1 METSVRCFTKSS
13 NAKVTNHRTDW
24 SNFLKNVFSRIW
36 QCLLIASLG
45 FFPYLVKAGVCAD
58 GVVADGKT
66 RAGANGTCMV
76 IQAAAPPTST
86 STAPIIVVLHGDNGG
101 KMMGGRHVTLATKL
115 SQEFSSP
122 AFFMLRPG
130 YQGDAGKSDGFAKYE
145 DDDYT
150 KKNMEFLAAALDQLK
165 HDAGDRKLVLV
176 GHSGGAAMSAVL
188 IALYPQLVDAVVLAG
203 CPCDVQ
209 SWRQWRKQSAGKRD
223 GFWPNS
229 LSPSDF
235 TKKTSL
241 KSVIVAITGDGDTNT
256 LPKFAEE
263 YIAALRE
270 HGVENAVFIS
280 APGSTH
286 GTVPE
291 SKELIDGVRYAI
303 EKVTAA
309 AKP

>member
-1 METSVRCFTKSS
+1 VICL
-13 NAKVTNHRTDW
+13 
-24 SNFLKNVFSRIW
+24 LKAL
-36 QCLLIASLG
+36 QCLLVVASAY
-45 FFPYLVKAGVCAD
+45 FPYLASAGVCAD
-58 GVVADGKT
+58 GGVADGKT
-66 RAGANGTCMV
+66 RAGANGICMV
-76 IQAAAPPTST
+76 IQAAPVSSIN
-86 STAPIIVVLHGDNGG
+86 STAPLIVIVHGDNGG
-101 KMMGGRHVTLATKL
+101 KMKGGRYVALATKL

-130 YQGDAGKSDGFAKYE
+130 YEGDAGKSDGFARYE

-150 KKNMEFLAAALDQLK
+150 KKNIEFLAAALDQLK
-165 HDAGDRKLVLV
+165 NEAAGRKLILV

-203 CPCDVQ
+203 CPCNVQ
-209 SWRQWRKQSAGKRD
+209 PWRQWRKESAGKRD
-223 GFWPNS
+223 GYWPNS

-235 TKKTSL
+235 TNKTSS

-263 YIAALRE
+263 YIKSLRAN
-270 HGVENAVFIS
+270 GVENTAFIS

-291 SKELIDGVRYAI
+291 SRELVDGVRYAI
-303 EKVTAA
+303 EKISNGT
-309 AKP
+309 KQP